1 MSFLTTDFF
10 KCEASLRAERTDYM
24 SSVDEI
30 SIIYSQIIAQHATQV
45 LKESVQYR

>member
-1 MSFLTTDFF
+1 MSFLTTDF
-10 KCEASLRAERTDYM
+10 TDYM